1 MKAAQA
7 QIAAPL
13 LRWYDQH
20 ARSLPWRKAGQAP
33 YKVWLSEIMLQQ
45 TTVTAVKPFY
55 EKFTKLWPTVD
66 KLASAELDEVL
77 RAWAGLGYY
86 SRARNLH
93 KCAQTVA
100 LEFSGKFP
108 ESEEDLRK
116 LPGIGP
122 YTAAAIIAIA
132 FDKPANVVDGNVE
145 RVMSRLFAIKTPLP
159 KLKAEVKAVA
169 APLVPTKRA
178 GDYAQALMDLGATVC
193 TPRSPACPSCPLRQY
208 CKANAQGEPTL
219 YPKRP
224 NKVAR
229 PSRYGIAFIVT
240 DAQGNLWLRRR
251 AGTGLL
257 GGMLEVPSSDWQE
270 NKPLLESAL
279 PAELKKLDW
288 NPIRGPLKHVFS
300 HFDLHLALYHARQKG
315 RKPAGEWVSPQQA
328 RDLGLPGLTRKVIE
342 IYEKYQFRA
351 S

>member
-1 MKAAQA
+1 MAAQA

-20 ARSLPWRKAGQAP
+20 ARSLPWRKPGQAP

-55 EKFTKLWPTVD
+55 EKFTTLWPTVD
-66 KLASAELDEVL
+66 KLAAAELDEVL

-100 LEFSGKFP
+100 FERGGKFP
-108 ESEEDLRK
+108 DTEEELRV

-122 YTAAAIIAIA
+122 YTAAAITAIA
-132 FDKPANVVDGNVE
+132 YDKPANVVDGNVE
-145 RVMSRLFAIKTPLP
+145 RVMSRLFALKTPLP

-169 APLVPTKRA
+169 APLVPKQRA

-193 TPRSPACPSCPLRQY
+193 TPRSPTCPTCPLRKN
-208 CKANAQGEPTL
+208 CKAYAAGEPTL
-219 YPKRP
+219 YPKRLRKP
-224 NKVAR
+224 AR
-229 PSRYGIAFIVT
+229 PSRYGIAFVVT
-240 DAQGNLWLRRR
+240 DTKDNIWLRHRV
-251 AGTGLL
+251 GIGLL
-257 GGMLEVPSSDWQE
+257 GGMLEVPSSEWADK
-270 NKPLLESAL
+270 KPLLKAAT
-279 PAELKKLDW
+279 PTELKKLDW
-288 NPIRGPLKHVFS
+288 KPVRGALKHVFS
-300 HFDLHLALYHARQKG
+300 HFDLHLALYTAQLKG
-315 RKPAGEWVSPQQA
+315 RKPAGVWVSSGEA
-328 RDLGLPGLTRKVIE
+328 RRLGIPGLTRKVIE
-342 IYEKYQFRA
+342 IYEKSAFRA